1 LSVFVQIVLTL
12 GVIIAIILIHRS
24 SDKTEEF
31 LILKLFGYY
40 FIGSFKFNMN
50 TLAIPLGFLIYVI
63 AIHPKTNIQSKKNAA
78 VLGLIIFFIGVAVP
92 KYNDYLFTR
101 PIEIISESTNAFD
114 HTLNQDWVSIKNEL
128 KLDDAQIQSFQVD
141 FERGGKIKDLKY
153 QMVGHKGQELVHYSI
168 NLFENK
174 KTYIIHSSRIDQ
186 MLQNYNLIS
195 ANEFFDLIANVNLEE
210 IVPEKEYPWYSI
222 QVQGNTNALDSR
234 YRDNVLLL
242 TRQGV
247 KPVTEQQYPV
257 QGLSLTIFGMVM
269 NSETS
274 SSSAE
279 FKQYLLVW

>member
-1 LSVFVQIVLTL
+1 MSIFVQIVLTL

-40 FIGSFKFNMN
+40 FIGSFKFSMN

-63 AIHPKTNIQSKKNAA
+63 AIHPKTNIQSKRNAA

-114 HTLNQDWVSIKNEL
+114 HTLNQDWVSIRNEL

-141 FERGGKIKDLKY
+141 FERGGKIKDIKY

-174 KTYIIHSSRIDQ
+174 TYIIIPSKIDQ
-186 MLQNYNLIS
+186 MFQNYNLIS

-210 IVPEKEYPWYSI
+210 IVPEKEYPWYSV

-247 KPVTEQQYPV
+247 KPITEQQYPV
-257 QGLSLTIFGMVM
+257 QGPSLTLFGMVM